1 MLSLRQKLLVGFSG
15 LLLIIT
21 LIGAKNIIQITDLG
35 GAIDSILKENYR
47 SVIACQDM
55 KEALE
60 RMDDGALSILL
71 GSRKVGIVTINE
83 KTLDFERALDIE
95 LNNITMKGEG
105 DVAHDLQGLYSR
117 YKSAILSMEDS
128 SLTPDR
134 LRKIYFTDLKPLFAE
149 INTTAD
155 KILTM
160 NQKNMYA
167 ERQRAGRKAATAR
180 HEMYAILLIGAAVA
194 VIYVFLIGKWILRPI
209 KRLKASVDEIRQ
221 GNLDLVVAS
230 DTHDEI
236 GQLSDAFNEMT
247 ASLRELRRN
256 DEAKLV
262 RIQQSTQQTF
272 NSLPNAVALVDLD
285 GKVEIATETAGNIF
299 GLRHN
304 VLIRNMHTQ
313 WMNDL
318 FKEAL
323 AGNHMPSQ
331 TKTAPVIQHF
341 VNAEEHYFQP
351 TAFPI
356 LNNWKQMTGVI
367 LVFNDVTKQL
377 EQDELKREFLSTVSH
392 QLKTPLTS
400 VRMALHILLEEKIG
414 SLTPRQADVLIAA
427 REDSERLYGVIENL
441 LDISRIESG
450 KVAMNL
456 QSVSPG
462 QLILKAAE
470 SFRGA
475 AKDKNIELDT
485 VLPDDLPDVMA
496 DSIQVGHVF
505 ANLLT
510 NALKYTPAG
519 GRITIYAEAAKEHVR
534 FGVTDTGKGIP
545 AHYLPQIFDQFFR
558 VPGQETKTGTGLGL
572 SIVKEIVEAH
582 EGTLG
587 VESTVEAGSTFSFT
601 IPRTDRIKS
610 LTSEKEEQTWLM

>member
-1 MLSLRQKLLVGFSG
+1 MLSLRQKLMIGFGG
-15 LLLIIT
+15 LLLIISV
-21 LIGAKNIIQITDLG
+21 IGVKNIVQVTDLG

-47 SVIACQDM
+47 SVIASQDM
-55 KEALE
+55 KDALE

-71 GSRKVGIVTINE
+71 GSREKGITIIKDN
-83 KTLDFERALDIE
+83 TLDFEKALNIE
-95 LNNITMKGEG
+95 LSNITVKGEEEM
-105 DVAHDLQGLYSR
+105 AHHLQGLYSR
-117 YKSAILSMEDS
+117 YKSAILTMEDS
-128 SLTPDR
+128 SLPPDK
-134 LRKIYFTDLKPLFAE
+134 LKKIYFTELKPLFEE
-149 INTTAD
+149 IKNTSD

-160 NQKNMYA
+160 NQKNMFDESQQA
-167 ERQRAGRKAATAR
+167 RRKAAIAR
-180 HEMYAILLIGAAVA
+180 HEMYVLLIIGAGVA
-194 VIYVFLIGKWILRPI
+194 LLYVFLIGKWILRPI
-209 KRLKASVDEIRQ
+209 KRLKASVDEIRH

-262 RIQQSTQQTF
+262 RMQQSTQQTF
-272 NSLPNAVALVDLD
+272 NSLPNAVALVDMD
-285 GKVEIATETAGNIF
+285 GKVEIATETAGTIF
-299 GLRHN
+299 GLKRN
-304 VLIRNMHTQ
+304 VQIQNMHTQ
-313 WMNDL
+313 WVNEI
-318 FKEAL
+318 FKNAL
-323 AGNHMPSQ
+323 AGNSMPSQ
-331 TKTAPVIQHF
+331 TKAAPVIQHF

-351 TAFPI
+351 TAIPI
-356 LNNWKQMTGVI
+356 WNNWKQMTGVI

-414 SLTPRQADVLIAA
+414 SLTPGQADLLIAA

-456 QSVSPG
+456 QSVSSA

-470 SFRGA
+470 PFRSSARDHG
-475 AKDKNIELDT
+475 IELET
-485 VLPDDLPDVMA
+485 ALPEDLPDVMI
-496 DSIQVGHVF
+496 DTVQIGHVF

-510 NALKYTPAG
+510 NALKYTPSG
-519 GRITIYAEAAKEHVR
+519 GRITISAQGAKEHVL
-534 FGVTDTGKGIP
+534 FQVKDTGKGIP
-545 AHYLPQIFDQFFR
+545 ANYLPQIFDQFFR

-572 SIVKEIVEAH
+572 TIAKEIVEAH
-582 EGTLG
+582 DGTIS
-587 VESTVEAGSTFSFT
+587 VESSVGAGSTFTFT

>member
-1 MLSLRQKLLVGFSG
+1 MLSLRQKLLVGFGG
-15 LLLIIT
+15 LLLIIAV
-21 LIGAKNIIQITDLG
+21 IGVKNFIQITDLG

-47 SVIACQDM
+47 SVIACQAM

-60 RMDDGALSILL
+60 RMDDGALYIIL
-71 GSRKVGIVTINE
+71 GSGKEGTQAIDK
-83 KTLDFERALDIE
+83 KTLDFEKALDME

-105 DVAHDLQGLYSR
+105 DLARHLQVLYLR
-117 YKSAILSMEDS
+117 YKSAILTMEDS
-128 SLTPDR
+128 SVHPDK
-134 LRKIYFTDLKPLFAE
+134 LRRIYFTELKPLFGE
-149 INTTAD
+149 IKNTAD
-155 KILTM
+155 QILTM
-160 NQKNMYA
+160 NQKNMYD
-167 ERQRAGRKAATAR
+167 ERQQARKKASIAR
-180 HEMYAILLIGAAVA
+180 HEMYVLLLMGAFVA
-194 VIYVFLIGKWILRPI
+194 VIYVFLIGKWILKPI
-209 KRLKASVDEIRQ
+209 KRLKSSVDEIRH

-247 ASLRELRRN
+247 AGLRELRRN

-272 NSLPNAVALVDLD
+272 NSLPNAVALVDMD
-285 GKVEIATETAGNIF
+285 GKVEIATETAGNLF
-299 GLRHN
+299 GLKRN
-304 VLIRNMHTQ
+304 VQIQNMHTQ
-313 WMNDL
+313 WVNEI
-318 FKEAL
+318 FKNAL

-331 TKTAPVIQHF
+331 TKAAPVIQHF

-356 LNNWKQMTGVI
+356 WNNWKQMTGVI

-414 SLTPRQADVLIAA
+414 SLTPGQADLLTAA

-456 QSVSPG
+456 HSVSSG
-462 QLILKAAE
+462 QIILKAAE
-470 SFRGA
+470 SFRSA
-475 AKDKNIELDT
+475 ARDLGIELVT
-485 VLPDDLPDVMA
+485 ALPGDLPDVMV
-496 DSIQVGHVF
+496 DTVQIGHVF

-519 GRITIYAEAAKEHVR
+519 GRITISAQADKEHVR
-534 FGVTDTGKGIP
+534 FEVADTGKGIP
-545 AHYLPQIFDQFFR
+545 ANYLPQIFDQFFR

-572 SIVKEIVEAH
+572 TIAKEIVEAH
-582 EGTLG
+582 DGTIN
-587 VESTVEAGSTFSFT
+587 VESSVGAGSTFTFT